1 MNIQANHD
9 QIWNL
14 LILMIH
20 KTVTNL
26 YKNANVR
33 EKQEIVGLIF
43 KDYLIF
49 EDGEYR
55 TTQLSILASLIFNDI
70 KGLERK

>member
-1 MNIQANHD
+1 M
-9 QIWNL
+9 
-14 LILMIH
+14 MH

-55 TTQLSILASLIFNDI
+55 TTLLSILASLIFNDI